1 MKKILVKTLMVL
13 GIAWMWIFAWSLV
26 NPVNAQRNSQKESGG
41 TFGLAGNGVGE
52 TNIVAM
58 VKNVVNWILGLVALI
73 ALIMALYGGFTMI
86 TSAGDDGKYK
96 QGFKILKNAAIGLI
110 IIGLSWIIISG
121 IFRLVSTIGSG
132 QKATPTAV

>member
-1 MKKILVKTLMVL
+1 MVL
-13 GIAWMWIFAWSLV
+13 GITWMWIFAWSLV
-26 NPVNAQRNSQKESGG
+26 NPVNAQRNTQKESWS
-41 TFGLAGNGVGE
+41 TFGLAGNGTGE

-86 TSAGDDGKYK
+86 TSAGDDTKYK
-96 QGFKILKNAAIGLI
+96 EGFKILKNAAIWLI

-121 IFRLVSTIGSG
+121 IFWLVSTIGSG
-132 QKATPTAV
+132 QKATPTAQ